1 MSELVLVMYNE
12 QQDQIRLYDCSWGCW
27 VDMKD
32 IYVGKKFNERHTS
45 LSMLISWGWELVGE
59 L

>member
-1 MSELVLVMYNE
+1 MSELILVMYNE
-12 QQDQIRLYDCSWGCW
+12 DQDVIRLYDCFWECW

-32 IYVGKKFNERHTS
+32 IYVGEKFKDRITS
-45 LSMLISWGWELVGE
+45 LTQLISWGWNLVGE